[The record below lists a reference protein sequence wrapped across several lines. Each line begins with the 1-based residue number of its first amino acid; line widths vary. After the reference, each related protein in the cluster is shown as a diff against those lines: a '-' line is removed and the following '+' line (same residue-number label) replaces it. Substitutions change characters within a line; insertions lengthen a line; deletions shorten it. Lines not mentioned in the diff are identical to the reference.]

1 MFDLALPTNVRKFS
15 VNTHDYKIPNGN
27 ERRSGKNQGR
37 YKKRKRGTQGD
48 NYSPSSLGKIEHSH
62 TR

>member
-37 YKKRKRGTQGD
+37 YKKRKRQLFSFEPG
-48 NYSPSSLGKIEHSH
+48 
-62 TR
+62 